1 MFYPYLNSQVA
12 GTLRFPLDDFVNA
25 LRLFRIW
32 MALGWNDILARYRR
46 SVLGPLWLTI
56 SMAVTI
62 AAMGPLYGGIFN
74 VELKNFLPHL
84 SLGLIAWGFISA
96 QLIEFG
102 EIFQHSAHYLRN
114 MKLPLSLFILRVQYR
129 QLIILGHN
137 LAIIPVLFVILGR
150 PVNLNILLLIPGLA
164 LITINCFFMG
174 LIIGFFCTRFRDMQ
188 PVLTSLMNLF
198 FFVTPIVWHPDQLSG
213 QRRLIAE
220 LNPLAIYVDL
230 IRAPVI
236 GQAPAI
242 HDWGFALGSALLLML
257 LAVYLLKRSGHR
269 LVYWL

>member
-1 MFYPYLNSQVA
+1 MFYSSFTSNLA
-12 GTLRFPLDDFVNA
+12 GTLRFPLNDVASAF
-25 LRLFRIW
+25 RLYRIW
-32 MALGWNDILARYRR
+32 MTLGWNDILARYRR

-62 AAMGPLYGGIFN
+62 AVMGPLYGSIFN
-74 VELKNFLPHL
+74 IDIRAFMPHL

-129 QLIILGHN
+129 QLIILAHN
-137 LAIIPVLFVILGR
+137 LAIIPVLFLILGL
-150 PVNLNILLLIPGLA
+150 PIHWTLLLVIPA
-164 LITINCFFMG
+164 LVLIGCNFFFIG
-174 LIIGFFCTRFRDMQ
+174 LIISFFCTRYRDMQ

-213 QRRLIAE
+213 QRRFIAE
-220 LNPLAIYVDL
+220 LNPLAVYVDL
-230 IRAPVI
+230 IRAPFL
-236 GQAPAI
+236 GQVPSL
-242 HDWGFALGSALLLML
+242 HEWGFALGSAVVLLLAAL
-257 LAVYLLKRSGHR
+257 YLLKRSGHR

>member
-1 MFYPYLNSQVA
+1 M
-12 GTLRFPLDDFVNA
+12 DDVVHA

-62 AAMGPLYGGIFN
+62 AAMGPLYGSIFN
-74 VELKNFLPHL
+74 IDLESFLPHL

-129 QLIILGHN
+129 QLIILAHN
-137 LAIIPVLFVILGR
+137 LAIIPVLFLILGR
-150 PVNLNILLLIPGLA
+150 PVNMTLLLVIPGLI
-164 LITINCFFMG
+164 LITINFFFIG
-174 LIIGFFCTRFRDMQ
+174 LIVSFFCTRFRDMQ

-220 LNPLAIYVDL
+220 LNPLAVYVDL

-236 GQAPAI
+236 GQAPPVNE
-242 HDWGFALGSALLLML
+242 WCFALGSAVVLMVMS
-257 LAVYLLKRSGHR
+257 VYLLKRSGHR

>member
-1 MFYPYLNSQVA
+1 MFYQQLNSSLA
-12 GTLRFPLDDFVNA
+12 GTLRFPLDDVRSA
-25 LRLFRIW
+25 LRLFRLW

-62 AAMGPLYGGIFN
+62 AVMGPLYGSIFN
-74 VELKNFLPHL
+74 IELKTFLPHL
-84 SLGLIAWGFISA
+84 SLGLIAWGFLSA

-102 EIFQHSAHYLRN
+102 EIFPHSAHYLRN

-129 QLIILGHN
+129 QLMILAHN
-137 LAIIPVLFVILGR
+137 IAIVPVLFVILGY
-150 PVNLNILLLIPGLA
+150 PVTLTLLWLIPGLL
-164 LITINCFFMG
+164 LISLNLFFLG
-174 LIIGFFCTRFRDMQ
+174 LIISFFCTRYRDMQ

-198 FFVTPIVWHPDQLSG
+198 FFITPIVWHPDQLSG
-213 QRRLIAE
+213 QRRLLAE

-230 IRAPVI
+230 IRAPVL
-236 GQAPAI
+236 GQMPSLFE
-242 HDWGFALGSALLLML
+242 WGFALAAALVLMVVALL
-257 LAVYLLKRSGHR
+257 LLKRSGHR